1 MATLFETRPRTAE
14 RTGNIVEMNW
24 DPITRIVGSLGI
36 YTKIDFANKQVVECH
51 STSSIFRGYSIF
63 MQNKDPR
70 DTHFITSRIC
80 GICGD
85 NHATCS
91 VYAQNMAYGVRPPN
105 LAEWI
110 VNLGE
115 AAEYMFDHCIFQ
127 DNLVGVDFC
136 EMMVK
141 ETNPRVWEKAQK
153 TEAPHAKDHGY
164 RTIGQIMTALNPFEG
179 EFYRETL
186 QMSRLTRE
194 MFCLMEGRHVHPS
207 TLYPGGVGTVPT
219 IQVLTDYLTR
229 LTRYVEFMKKVV
241 PLHDD
246 LFDFF
251 YQALPGYEK
260 VGQRR
265 VLLGCWGSFQDP
277 DVCDYKY
284 ETMDKWGKA
293 MFVTPGIVVDG
304 KLVTTNLVDIN
315 LGIRILLGSS
325 YYDDWAENGTGEV
338 FVKTDPLGNPVDKRH
353 PWNQTTIP
361 KPQKRDFGGN
371 YTWVMSP
378 RWLDK
383 RTGDHLA
390 LDTGGGPI
398 ARLWATALAGLV
410 DIGYVKAPGD
420 GTVRIRLPKTMT
432 KPEVELTWRI
442 PKWSNALERDRAR
455 SYFQAYAAA
464 VGLYCVEKAMD
475 DVRHGRTQTF
485 RPFEVPDEA
494 IGCGFHEAVR
504 GVLSHH
510 LVIRNGRVANYH
522 PYPPT
527 PWNASPRDHFGTLGP
542 YEDAVQNTPI
552 FEENGPNNFK
562 GIDIMRAVRSFDPC
576 LPCGV
581 HMYLGKGKVLKQVHT
596 PTALLGLAKK

>member
-1 MATLFETRPRTAE
+1 MGTITSAAKGTP
-14 RTGNIVEMNW
+14 TGSRKLVEMNW

-36 YTKIDFANKQVVECH
+36 FTKIDFDNRQVAECH

-63 MQNKDPR
+63 MKGKDPR
-70 DTHFITSRIC
+70 DAHFITSRIC

-85 NHATCS
+85 NHATCAT
-91 VYAQNMAYGVRPPN
+91 YAQNMAFGVRPPAM
-105 LAEWI
+105 AEWI

-115 AAEYMFDHCIFQ
+115 AAEYMFDHNIFQ

-136 EMMVK
+136 EQMVK
-141 ETNPRVWEKAQK
+141 ETNPGVYAKAEKTA
-153 TEAPHAKDHGY
+153 APGANLHGY
-164 RTIGQIMTALNPFEG
+164 HTIADIMKALNPFVG
-179 EFYRETL
+179 SFYREAL
-186 QMSRLTRE
+186 QMSRMTRE

-219 IQVLTDYLTR
+219 VQLFTDYLVR
-229 LTRYVEFMKKVV
+229 LMKYVEFMKKVV

-246 LFDFF
+246 LFNFF
-251 YQALPGYEK
+251 YEALPGYEE
-260 VGQRR
+260 VGRRR
-265 VLLGCWGSFQDP
+265 VLLACWGSFNNP
-277 DVCDYKY
+277 AVCDYSYKKMT
-284 ETMDKWGKA
+284 EWGRA
-293 MFVTPGIVVDG
+293 MYVTPGVVVDD
-304 KLVTTNLVDIN
+304 KLVTNDLVDIN
-315 LGIRILLGSS
+315 LNIRILLGSS
-325 YYDDWAENGTGEV
+325 YYDGWENSEK
-338 FVKTDPLGNPVDKRH
+338 FVQKDPLGNLVDQNH

-361 KPQKRDFGGN
+361 RPQKRDFGGK

-410 DIGYVKAPGD
+410 DIGYVKSTGRS
-420 GTVRIRLPKTMT
+420 VKMYLPKTMSL
-432 KPEVELTWRI
+432 PEVEFEWKI
-442 PKWSNALERDRAR
+442 PKWSNAIERDRAR
-455 SYFQAYAAA
+455 TYFQVYAASCA
-464 VGLYCVEKAMD
+464 LYFVEKALAEL
-475 DVRHGRTQTF
+475 HAGRTKTWSEF
-485 RPFEVPDEA
+485 SVPQEA

-510 LVIRNGRVANYH
+510 VVIRDGKIANYH

-527 PWNASPRDHFGTLGP
+527 PWNANPRDVYGTPGP

-552 FEENGPNNFK
+552 FEENGPDKFK

-581 HMYLGKGKVLKQVHT
+581 HMYLGNGKVLETHHSPMFGQH
-596 PTALLGLAKK
+596 A

>member
-1 MATLFETRPRTAE
+1 MPEVITAPK
-14 RTGNIVEMNW
+14 RGTSAPQGNIVEMNW

-36 YTKIDFANKQVVECH
+36 FTKINFDTKKVVECY

-70 DTHFITSRIC
+70 DAHFITSRIC

-91 VYAQNMAYGVRPPN
+91 CYAQQMAYGVKPPP
-105 LAEWI
+105 LGEWI

-115 AAEYMFDHCIFQ
+115 AAEYMFDHNIFQ

-141 ETNPRVWEKAQK
+141 ETNPGVWEKAQK

-164 RTIGQIMTALNPFEG
+164 RTIADIMHALNPFEG

-186 QMSRLTRE
+186 QVSRYTRE

-207 TLYPGGVGTVPT
+207 TLYPGGVGTVPS
-219 IQVLTDYLTR
+219 IQVFTDYMVR
-229 LTRYVEFMKKVV
+229 LAHYAEFMKRCL

-251 YQALPGYEK
+251 YEALPGYEQ

-265 VLLGCWGSFQDP
+265 ILLGCWGSFQDP
-277 DVCDYKY
+277 DVCDYNYK
-284 ETMDKWGKA
+284 TMNEWGKA
-293 MFVTPGIVVDG
+293 MYVTPGIVVDG
-304 KLVTTNLVDIN
+304 ELVTTNLVDIN

-325 YYDDWAENGTGEV
+325 YYEDWGENGEV
-338 FVKTDPLGNPVDKRH
+338 FVKNDPLGNPVDRRH

-420 GTVRIRLPKTMT
+420 KTVRIRLPKTAT
-432 KPEVELTWRI
+432 KPEVEFTWRI
-442 PKWSNALERDRAR
+442 PKWSNAIERDRAR
-455 SYFQAYAAA
+455 TYFQAYAAA
-464 VGLYCVEKAMD
+464 CAYYFFEKAIAE
-475 DVRHGRTQTF
+475 VHAGRTATF
-485 RPFEVPDEA
+485 TPFKVPDEA

-510 LVIRNGRVANYH
+510 LVIRGGKIANYH

-527 PWNASPRDHFGTLGP
+527 PWNANPRDIYGTPGP

-552 FEENGPNNFK
+552 FEDNGPDKFK

-581 HMYLGKGKVLKQVHT
+581 HMYLGDGKVLKKMHT
-596 PTALLGLAKK
+596 PTGLAGLAE

>member
-1 MATLFETRPRTAE
+1 MPETLTAPASKSSAPS
-14 RTGNIVEMNW
+14 GNIVEMSW

-36 YTKIDFANKQVVECH
+36 YTKIDFDAKKVVECY

-70 DTHFITSRIC
+70 DAHFITSRIC

-91 VYAQNMAYGVRPPN
+91 VYAQNMAYGVKPPP

-115 AAEYMFDHCIFQ
+115 AAEYMFDHNIFQ

-141 ETNPRVWEKAQK
+141 ETNPSVWEKAQR
-153 TEAPHAKDHGY
+153 TPAPHSADHGY
-164 RTIGQIMTALNPFEG
+164 KTIADIMTALNPFSG

-186 QMSRLTRE
+186 HVSRYTRE

-207 TLYPGGVGTVPT
+207 TLYPGGVGTVPS
-219 IQVLTDYLTR
+219 IQIFTDYTVR
-229 LTRYVEFMKKVV
+229 LMRYIEFMKKCV

-251 YQALPGYEK
+251 YEALPGYEE
-260 VGQRR
+260 VGRR
-265 VLLGCWGSFQDP
+265 RILLACWGSFQDP
-277 DVCDYKY
+277 DVCDYNY
-284 ETMDKWGKA
+284 RTMENWGNA
-293 MFVTPGIVVDG
+293 MFVTPGMVIDG
-304 KLVTTNLVDIN
+304 ELVTTSLVDIN

-325 YYDDWAENGTGEV
+325 YYDDWDDAET
-338 FVKTDPLGNPVDKRH
+338 FVKNDPLGNPIDKKH

-361 KPQKRDFGGN
+361 KPQRRDFGGN

-390 LDTGGGPI
+390 MDTGGGPI
-398 ARLWATALAGLV
+398 ARLWATALAKLV
-410 DIGYVKAPGD
+410 NIGYVEATGHSVK
-420 GTVRIRLPKTMT
+420 IRLPKTAL
-432 KPEVELTWRI
+432 KGEVEFEWKV
-442 PKWSNALERDRAR
+442 PKWSNAIERDRAR
-455 SYFQAYAAA
+455 TYFQAYAAGCA
-464 VGLYCVEKAMD
+464 LHFLEKAMKE
-475 DVRHGRTQTF
+475 VHAGRTATF
-485 RPFEVPDEA
+485 TPFKVPDEA

-510 LVIRNGRVANYH
+510 MVIRKGKIANYH

-527 PWNASPRDHFGTLGP
+527 PWNANPRDIYGTPGP

-552 FEENGPNNFK
+552 FEENGPDNFK

-581 HMYLGKGKVLKQVHT
+581 HMYLGGGKLLKQQHT
-596 PTALLGLAKK
+596 PTALMGLAK